1 MKMMAGFKKMAGT
14 TVKRSRSRSRRR
26 RRSAHA

>member
-14 TVKRSRSRSRRR
+14 TVKRSRSRRRR

>member
-14 TVKRSRSRSRRR
+14 TVKRSRSRRR